1 MHKQEAG
8 ALADGGRAKHTA
20 LQIRV
25 VVLAFLAAL
34 LDGLDL
40 QIIAYAA
47 PAIAKNLSLTETSL
61 GIIFSGGFAG
71 LAAGSIL
78 VGLWCKLWTKAR

>member
-40 QIIAYAA
+40 HVRSRMIAHV
-47 PAIAKNLSLTETSL
+47 LDE
-61 GIIFSGGFAG
+61 
-71 LAAGSIL
+71 
-78 VGLWCKLWTKAR
+78 